1 MLLKMLKVK
10 YRIVKNNKILYNDVT
25 NCNIK
30 MKIFQYV
37 KKKNHQN
44 WGQNNEKENK
54 PDKYSGETGY
64 V

>member
-1 MLLKMLKVK
+1 MNTDTGRKW
-10 YRIVKNNKILYNDVT
+10 IAKNNKMLYNDVT

-30 MKIFQYV
+30 MEIFQYILRI
-37 KKKNHQN
+37 KFHQN

-54 PDKYSGETGY
+54 PDKYSGKTGY